1 MGVCLLLQA
10 CPSSWRCLSP
20 PPGLSIVMG
29 AVLRRIPLAV
39 LFGIFLYMGVTSLS
53 GIQLSQRLL
62 LILMPAKH
70 HPEQPYVTKVG
81 LGSMEMGRWGDGGTP
96 RDPSAGDGLDD
107 WRISWDLR
115 S

>member
-1 MGVCLLLQA
+1 
-10 CPSSWRCLSP
+10 
-20 PPGLSIVMG
+20 MG

-70 HPEQPYVTKVG
+70 HPEQPYVTKVRPAQG
-81 LGSMEMGRWGDGGTP
+81 GQRDDNGEGGGRWGRSP
-96 RDPSAGDGLDD
+96 
-107 WRISWDLR
+107 WRGEGP
-115 S
+115 